1 MATPEEWTAFHQRVM
16 AIYWPS
22 LAPHERL
29 ETRPDP
35 PPGDPAVP
43 DDIWQIAFLTFP
55 DTEAWL
61 HNPIPNLGLRS
72 ALQVIGAG
80 GGDAIRDILMEVAP
94 FMLPPP
100 SEMTPWT
107 DD

>member
-1 MATPEEWTAFHQRVM
+1 MATPEDWAPFHERVM

-35 PPGDPAVP
+35 PASDPVVP
-43 DDIWQIAFLTFP
+43 DDIWQIAFLVFP
-55 DTEAWL
+55 NTEAWL
-61 HNPIPNLGLRS
+61 HNPIPNLGMRS
-72 ALQVIGAG
+72 ALKVIGAG
-80 GGDAIRDILMEVAP
+80 EADAIREILMEVAP

>member
-1 MATPEEWTAFHQRVM
+1 MATSDDWTAFHERLM

-29 ETRPDP
+29 ETRPEAP
-35 PPGDPAVP
+35 PDEPQVP
-43 DDIWQIAFLTFP
+43 DDIWQVAFLVFP

-61 HNPIPNLGLRS
+61 HNPIPNLQRRS
-72 ALQVIGAG
+72 ALQVIGDGEA
-80 GGDAIRDILMEVAP
+80 DAVRAILMEVAP